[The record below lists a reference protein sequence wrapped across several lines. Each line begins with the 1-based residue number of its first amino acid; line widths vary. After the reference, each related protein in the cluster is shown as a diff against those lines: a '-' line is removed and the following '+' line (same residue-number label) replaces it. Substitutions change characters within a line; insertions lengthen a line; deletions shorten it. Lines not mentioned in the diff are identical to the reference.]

1 MRREAWHSWASSV
14 FSLDGIGAGILLQNI
29 LIQVLI
35 GFSVLLLLCTIVLWF
50 WRQMVEFRMRDAL
63 GSSGNKVRAVASE
76 KTQVLSFLEQQKL
89 ARVSKQMMAGKL
101 REGIAQRHQEIKEA
115 RERNFYVLHQ
125 LGEPAKDKEEFGAT
139 LLINGAGDHGL
150 SPALVGV
157 DHLCVIWADSDA
169 TARRQLDMQFND
181 KGAFRPSSFHR
192 RGA

>member
-1 MRREAWHSWASSV
+1 M
-14 FSLDGIGAGILLQNI
+14 QNI
-29 LIQVLI
+29 LIQILI

-63 GSSGNKVRAVASE
+63 GSSGHKVRAIASE

-89 ARVSKQMMAGKL
+89 TRGSKQLMAAKL
-101 REGIAQRHQEIKEA
+101 REVITQRHQEIKEA
-115 RERNFYVLHQ
+115 RQRDFYVLHQ

-139 LLINGAGDHGL
+139 LMVAGAGDHGL
-150 SPALVGV
+150 SPALAGV

-181 KGAFRPSSFHR
+181 KGPFRPSSFHR
-192 RGA
+192 RGR